1 MIEQVIPPKGSK
13 LPTLPRSFQKELKKY
28 FETEIPALPSIFY
41 SSFCYFLVRVLYCD
55 GIDIQSSKY
64 VVFEVTFGPGHLG
77 FELHEGKQVITEGEE
92 PTKVLILT
100 DDDSTERKGSQAHLF
115 KLNPCLISVNGI
127 QCSVI
132 SFSRRGCLIS
142 SS

>member
-1 MIEQVIPPKGSK
+1 M
-13 LPTLPRSFQKELKKY
+13 
-28 FETEIPALPSIFY
+28 
-41 SSFCYFLVRVLYCD
+41 YCD

-132 SFSRRGCLIS
+132 SFSRRRCLIS